1 MQRNKKFKTIL
12 LNFEEIIAGIFLIIT
27 TLLVVINVIFRY
39 FLKTGIF
46 WTDEVATGCFVWTV
60 FIGAAAAYKR
70 NQHLGVDFIVDNLPG
85 KPSSIIRTIINIL
98 LVIVN
103 GYLSYL
109 SIVYLL
115 NSYTKPTPVLEIS
128 SAYISS
134 ALTASFVLMTIRAIV
149 FLYKDLSG
157 IINDKE
163 GGV

>member
-1 MQRNKKFKTIL
+1 MQKDKKIKTIL

-27 TLLVVINVIFRY
+27 TVLVVLNVISRY

-46 WTDEVATGCFVWTV
+46 WTDEVATGCFVWAV

-70 NQHLGVDFIVDNLPG
+70 NQHLGVDFIVDNLPDNY
-85 KPSSIIRTIINIL
+85 STMVTTIINIL
-98 LVIVN
+98 LAIVN

-134 ALTASFVLMTIRAIV
+134 ALTVSFVLMTIRSIV
-149 FLYKDLSG
+149 SLYKDIRN
-157 IINDKE
+157 IINEEKGE
-163 GGV
+163 I